1 MVSAIL
7 LLGGSASISAL
18 TGMDIRAATM
28 LLPVGVIA
36 FVIVGGLR
44 STFVSD
50 YAHTTI
56 VFVIIW
62 LFVYT
67 VRRAARVLYE
77 SSERLPSRRMGPRTR
92 LGLPLPCMPFSS
104 RLQRLIPYQVTGR
117 GLTSR
122 STPSQRSSV
131 SIFSRRALNISNHS
145 IQMLLF
151 PVCSVPPLCS
161 LTNPIG
167 T

>member
-56 VFVIIW
+56 VFVVIW
-62 LFVYT
+62 LFLYT
-67 VRRAARVLYE
+67 VSISFDGWNDQANVTLNALGIRLEQAHWLSIRYACFARQG
-77 SSERLPSRRMGPRTR
+77 SGDRP
-92 LGLPLPCMPFSS
+92 
-104 RLQRLIPYQVTGR
+104 GR
-117 GLTSR
+117 GELAGL
-122 STPSQRSSV
+122 V
-131 SIFSRRALNISNHS
+131 SDLPVKARFH
-145 IQMLLF
+145 LF
-151 PVCSVPPLCS
+151 VS
-161 LTNPIG
+161 L
-167 T
+167 

>member
-56 VFVIIW
+56 VFIIIW
-62 LFVYT
+62 LFLYT
-67 VRRAARVLYE
+67 VCGTSDLIGSPTALHRLLVEAAEIDPVAGNEQGSYLTFRSKSGFICE
-77 SSERLPSRRMGPRTR
+77 FTSTR
-92 LGLPLPCMPFSS
+92 P
-104 RLQRLIPYQVTGR
+104 IPV
-117 GLTSR
+117 
-122 STPSQRSSV
+122 
-131 SIFSRRALNISNHS
+131 I
-145 IQMLLF
+145 
-151 PVCSVPPLCS
+151 
-161 LTNPIG
+161 
-167 T
+167 

>member
-56 VFVIIW
+56 VFVVIW

-67 VRRAARVLYE
+67 VSNVEDVL
-77 SSERLPSRRMGPRTR
+77 
-92 LGLPLPCMPFSS
+92 
-104 RLQRLIPYQVTGR
+104 
-117 GLTSR
+117 SR
-122 STPSQRSSV
+122 S
-131 SIFSRRALNISNHS
+131 
-145 IQMLLF
+145 MLID
-151 PVCSVPPLCS
+151 S
-161 LTNPIG
+161 
-167 T
+167 

>member
-1 MVSAIL
+1 MSLLYLRAICSSFIGWTQFYAIFTSLMVSAIL

-67 VRRAARVLYE
+67 ASREHFAWIRGWWGLYRIAGFRIE
-77 SSERLPSRRMGPRTR
+77 
-92 LGLPLPCMPFSS
+92 
-104 RLQRLIPYQVTGR
+104 
-117 GLTSR
+117 
-122 STPSQRSSV
+122 
-131 SIFSRRALNISNHS
+131 
-145 IQMLLF
+145 
-151 PVCSVPPLCS
+151 
-161 LTNPIG
+161 
-167 T
+167 

>member
-50 YAHTTI
+50 YVHTTI

-62 LFVYT
+62 LFLYT
-67 VRRAARVLYE
+67 ILGTSDIVGSPSALHRLLVEAAQLDPVSGNEQGSYITFRPKSCFICKSNFILC
-77 SSERLPSRRMGPRTR
+77 
-92 LGLPLPCMPFSS
+92 PL
-104 RLQRLIPYQVTGR
+104 
-117 GLTSR
+117 
-122 STPSQRSSV
+122 
-131 SIFSRRALNISNHS
+131 
-145 IQMLLF
+145 
-151 PVCSVPPLCS
+151 LCA
-161 LTNPIG
+161 
-167 T
+167 

>member
-18 TGMDIRAATM
+18 TGMNIKAATM

-62 LFVYT
+62 LFVYKVST
-67 VRRAARVLYE
+67 ETLSRPNACSPCSCRR
-77 SSERLPSRRMGPRTR
+77 
-92 LGLPLPCMPFSS
+92 
-104 RLQRLIPYQVTGR
+104 
-117 GLTSR
+117 
-122 STPSQRSSV
+122 SV
-131 SIFSRRALNISNHS
+131 H
-145 IQMLLF
+145 
-151 PVCSVPPLCS
+151 P
-161 LTNPIG
+161 T
-167 T
+167 

>member
-50 YAHTTI
+50 YVHTTI
-56 VFVIIW
+56 VFIIIW
-62 LFVYT
+62 IFLYT
-67 VRRAARVLYE
+67 VRC
-77 SSERLPSRRMGPRTR
+77 G
-92 LGLPLPCMPFSS
+92 
-104 RLQRLIPYQVTGR
+104 
-117 GLTSR
+117 
-122 STPSQRSSV
+122 
-131 SIFSRRALNISNHS
+131 
-145 IQMLLF
+145 LLF
-151 PVCSVPPLCS
+151 LNLISYHFEGLRLFRVNWLS
-161 LTNPIG
+161 
-167 T
+167 

>member
-67 VRRAARVLYE
+67 VRMSTERTRCRIHERIFQAFGSSDKIGSPAALHKLLVRAAE
-77 SSERLPSRRMGPRTR
+77 
-92 LGLPLPCMPFSS
+92 
-104 RLQRLIPYQVTGR
+104 ID
-117 GLTSR
+117 
-122 STPSQRSSV
+122 
-131 SIFSRRALNISNHS
+131 
-145 IQMLLF
+145 
-151 PVCSVPPLCS
+151 PV
-161 LTNPIG
+161 IG
-167 T
+167 NW

>member
-67 VRRAARVLYE
+67 VSHTILMSFNIIHR
-77 SSERLPSRRMGPRTR
+77 SC
-92 LGLPLPCMPFSS
+92 LGIWL
-104 RLQRLIPYQVTGR
+104 V
-117 GLTSR
+117 
-122 STPSQRSSV
+122 
-131 SIFSRRALNISNHS
+131 
-145 IQMLLF
+145 
-151 PVCSVPPLCS
+151 
-161 LTNPIG
+161 
-167 T
+167 

>member
-7 LLGGSASISAL
+7 LLGGSASIAAL

-67 VRRAARVLYE
+67 VSLRHE
-77 SSERLPSRRMGPRTR
+77 SRNLICSQMIFA
-92 LGLPLPCMPFSS
+92 GLW
-104 RLQRLIPYQVTGR
+104 IK
-117 GLTSR
+117 
-122 STPSQRSSV
+122 
-131 SIFSRRALNISNHS
+131 
-145 IQMLLF
+145 
-151 PVCSVPPLCS
+151 
-161 LTNPIG
+161 
-167 T
+167 

>member
-1 MVSAIL
+1 MIAVLGQSLVAKYQFYGCEYKAVAADETNRRFLCSSSQSKAARPSLTAVLLSHSPNPLKSKSSVSAIL

-62 LFVYT
+62 IFVYT
-67 VRRAARVLYE
+67 ARTCLYFIL
-77 SSERLPSRRMGPRTR
+77 RPQ
-92 LGLPLPCMPFSS
+92 
-104 RLQRLIPYQVTGR
+104 LQLHIE
-117 GLTSR
+117 
-122 STPSQRSSV
+122 
-131 SIFSRRALNISNHS
+131 
-145 IQMLLF
+145 
-151 PVCSVPPLCS
+151 
-161 LTNPIG
+161 
-167 T
+167 

>member
-50 YAHTTI
+50 YVVSFFTSKFMTI
-56 VFVIIW
+56 QW
-62 LFVYT
+62 TY
-67 VRRAARVLYE
+67 
-77 SSERLPSRRMGPRTR
+77 
-92 LGLPLPCMPFSS
+92 
-104 RLQRLIPYQVTGR
+104 
-117 GLTSR
+117 
-122 STPSQRSSV
+122 
-131 SIFSRRALNISNHS
+131 
-145 IQMLLF
+145 
-151 PVCSVPPLCS
+151 
-161 LTNPIG
+161 
-167 T
+167 